1 MLLLLPILLQ
11 IQGVSDKGVSAI
23 RVDAAEFPVWVDFT
37 RCLTDGMKLTPNA
50 VEERSPKYDAISAKC
65 RKIVQENIS
74 TSHYKGISS
83 KPKNRSRQKALA
95 ILDSTDEH
103 MRTVYLRMP
112 DVNKVNA
119 RVEKMGLGV
128 TVYDPIAHL
137 YEQYSGCVSQKYN
150 EVPFRH
156 FPSERVDGWKAAIKF
171 CEDLKASLKSE
182 AEPIMA
188 NLPDFQDPM
197 SRKSAIDATFDG
209 HDEMVVKA
217 ASVEWSEP
225 D

>member
-95 ILDSTDEH
+95 ILGH
-103 MRTVYLRMP
+103 IPIKRIP
-112 DVNKVNA
+112 KV
-119 RVEKMGLGV
+119 
-128 TVYDPIAHL
+128 I
-137 YEQYSGCVSQKYN
+137 
-150 EVPFRH
+150 
-156 FPSERVDGWKAAIKF
+156 
-171 CEDLKASLKSE
+171 
-182 AEPIMA
+182 
-188 NLPDFQDPM
+188 DF
-197 SRKSAIDATFDG
+197 
-209 HDEMVVKA
+209 
-217 ASVEWSEP
+217 
-225 D
+225 